1 LLKETSLKI
10 SLRKDLDMPV
20 TFTKS
25 ALLLSLM
32 LGLGQAQATSEPG
45 PTALASRLGIPH
57 PAVIAHRGASFDA
70 PESTAA
76 AYKLARDL
84 GADYL
89 EMDLQR
95 SKDGVLFAL
104 HDNNLQRTTDVATR
118 FPDRKDSPANAFTM
132 AELKTLDAGSWFNT
146 AYPDRARPSY
156 AGLKILTLDEIIDI
170 AQGNP
175 LHKPGLYIETKEPKQ
190 FPGIERDLKDKLQD
204 RGWLSPAGS
213 KLAKSDLAVGQGKGK
228 VVLQT
233 FEKSSLELLEKE
245 MPKVPKILLLWV
257 GEGSIEPKSKVT
269 FAESGDKDKA
279 TYYAKQEPKDKAEF
293 QQWVEYAK
301 AQGAIGTGP
310 SAALTQG
317 GDQSYSD
324 LVKPWMNQ
332 FTHDQGLLVHVYTI
346 DDAVDYQ
353 KVTDAGVDGIFTNR
367 ASELLKFYKRPAAG
381 TVAQLLQNNGY

>member
-1 LLKETSLKI
+1 
-10 SLRKDLDMPV
+10 MPV
-20 TFTKS
+20 TFTKNT
-25 ALLLSLM
+25 LLLSLL
-32 LGLGQAQATSEPG
+32 LGLGLSQAQASNEPG
-45 PTALASRLGIPH
+45 PKALATHQGIPQ

-89 EMDLQR
+89 ELDLQR

-104 HDNNLQRTTDVATR
+104 HDNNLQRTTDVSTK
-118 FPDRKDSPANAFTM
+118 FPERKDSQANAFTM
-132 AELKTLDAGSWFNT
+132 AELKTLDAGSWFNA

-175 LHKPGLYIETKEPKQ
+175 LHKPGIYIETKEPKQ
-190 FPGIERDLKDKLQD
+190 FPGIERDLKEKLQD

-233 FEKSSLELLEKE
+233 FEKSSLELLQKE

-257 GEGSIEPKSKVT
+257 GEGSIEPQSKVT

-293 QQWVEYAK
+293 QQWIDYAK

-332 FTHDQGLLVHVYTI
+332 YTHDQGLLVHVYTI

-353 KVTDAGVDGIFTNR
+353 KVMDAGVDGIFTNR
-367 ASELLKFYKRPAAG
+367 ASELLKFYKRPAAAS
-381 TVAQLLQNNGY
+381 VDQVLKNNRF

>member
-1 LLKETSLKI
+1 
-10 SLRKDLDMPV
+10 MPV
-20 TFTKS
+20 TFNKS
-25 ALLLSLM
+25 ALLLSVL
-32 LGLGQAQATSEPG
+32 LGLGQAQAASHPEPA
-45 PTALASRLGIPH
+45 ALASTLGIPH

-89 EMDLQR
+89 EMDVQR

-104 HDNNLQRTTDVATR
+104 HDDNLQRTTDVASK
-118 FPDRKDSPANAFTM
+118 FPERKDAPANQFTI
-132 AELKTLDAGSWFNT
+132 AELKTLDAGSWFNA
-146 AYPDRARPSY
+146 AYPDRARPAY
-156 AGLKILTLDEIIDI
+156 VGLKILTLDEIIDI

-190 FPGIERDLKDKLQD
+190 FPGIERDLKEKLQD

-213 KLAKSDLAVGQGKGK
+213 KLAKSALAVGQGKGK

-233 FEKSSLELLEKE
+233 FEKSSLELLQTE
-245 MPKVPKILLLWV
+245 MPNVPKILLLWV
-257 GEGSIEPKSKVT
+257 GEGSIEPKSKVP
-269 FAESGDKDKA
+269 FAQSGDKDKA
-279 TYYAKQEPKDKAEF
+279 TYYAKQQPKSKAEF

-310 SAALTQG
+310 SAALTKG

-332 FTHDQGLLVHVYTI
+332 YTHDQGLLVHVYTI

-353 KVTDAGVDGIFTNR
+353 KVMDAGVDGIFTNR

>member
-1 LLKETSLKI
+1 
-10 SLRKDLDMPV
+10 MPV
-20 TFTKS
+20 NFTKS

-32 LGLGQAQATSEPG
+32 LGLGQAQATTEPG
-45 PTALASRLGIPH
+45 PTALATRLGIPH

-89 EMDLQR
+89 ELDLQR

-104 HDNNLQRTTDVATR
+104 HDNNLQRTTDVATK
-118 FPDRKDSPANAFTM
+118 FPERKDSQANEFTI
-132 AELKTLDAGSWFNT
+132 AELKTLDAGSWFNR
-146 AYPDRARPSY
+146 AYPDRARPGY

-190 FPGIERDLKDKLQD
+190 FPGIERDLKEKLQD
-204 RGWLSPAGS
+204 RGWLSPVGS
-213 KLAKSDLAVGQGKGK
+213 KLAKSELAVGQGKGK

-245 MPKVPKILLLWV
+245 MPQVPKILLLWV

-279 TYYAKQEPKDKAEF
+279 SYYAKQEPKDKAEF

-310 SAALTQG
+310 SAALTKG

-332 FTHDQGLLVHVYTI
+332 YTHDQGLLVHVYTI

-353 KVTDAGVDGIFTNR
+353 KVADAGVDGVFTNR
-367 ASELLKFYKRPAAG
+367 ASELLKFYKRPAAAS
-381 TVAQLLQNNGY
+381 VAQLLQNNGY

>member
-1 LLKETSLKI
+1 
-10 SLRKDLDMPV
+10 MPV

-25 ALLLSLM
+25 ALLLSML
-32 LGLGQAQATSEPG
+32 LGLGQAQAANEPS
-45 PTALASRLGIPH
+45 PTALATRLGIPH

-95 SKDGVLFAL
+95 SKDGVLFVL
-104 HDNNLQRTTDVATR
+104 HDNNLHRTTDVATK
-118 FPDRKDSPANAFTM
+118 FPDRKDSPANAFTI
-132 AELKTLDAGSWFNT
+132 AELKTLDAGSWFNA
-146 AYPDRARPSY
+146 AYPDRARPSFV
-156 AGLKILTLDEIIDI
+156 GLKILTLDEVIDI

-190 FPGIERDLKDKLQD
+190 FPGIESDLKDKLQD

-213 KLAKSDLAVGQGKGK
+213 KLAKSNLAVGQGKGK

-245 MPKVPKILLLWV
+245 MPQVPKILLLWV

-310 SAALTQG
+310 SAALTKG

-324 LVKPWMNQ
+324 LVQPWMNQ
-332 FTHDQGLLVHVYTI
+332 YTHDQGLLVHVYTV

-353 KVTDAGVDGIFTNR
+353 KVMDAGVDGIFTNR
-367 ASELLKFYKRPAAG
+367 ASELLKFYKRPAAAS
-381 TVAQLLQNNGY
+381 VAQLLQNNGY

>member
-1 LLKETSLKI
+1 
-10 SLRKDLDMPV
+10 MPA

-25 ALLLSLM
+25 ALLLSML
-32 LGLGQAQATSEPG
+32 LGLGQAQAANEPS
-45 PTALASRLGIPH
+45 PTALATRVGIPH

-104 HDNNLQRTTDVATR
+104 HDNNLQRTTDVATK
-118 FPDRKDSPANAFTM
+118 FPDRKDSPANAFTI

-146 AYPDRARPSY
+146 AYPDRARP
-156 AGLKILTLDEIIDI
+156 AFVGLKILTLDEIIDI

-190 FPGIERDLKDKLQD
+190 FPGIESDLKDKLQD

-213 KLAKSDLAVGQGKGK
+213 KLAKSNLAVGQGKGK

-245 MPKVPKILLLWV
+245 MPQVPKILLLWV

-310 SAALTQG
+310 SAALTKG

-332 FTHDQGLLVHVYTI
+332 YTHDQGLLVHVYTI

-353 KVTDAGVDGIFTNR
+353 KVMEAGVDGIFTNR

>member
-1 LLKETSLKI
+1 
-10 SLRKDLDMPV
+10 MPV

-25 ALLLSLM
+25 ALMLSLM
-32 LGLGQAQATSEPG
+32 LGLGQAQASSEPS
-45 PTALASRLGIPH
+45 PTALATHMGIPH

-76 AYKLARDL
+76 AYTLARDL

-104 HDNNLQRTTDVATR
+104 HDNNLQRTTDVASK
-118 FPDRKDSPANAFTM
+118 FPERKDRPANEFTI

-146 AYPDRARPSY
+146 AYPDRARPSF

-233 FEKSSLELLEKE
+233 FGKSSLELLEKE

-279 TYYAKQEPKDKAEF
+279 TYYAKQQPKDKAEF

-310 SAALTQG
+310 SAALTKG

-324 LVKPWMNQ
+324 LVQPWMNQ
-332 FTHDQGLLVHVYTI
+332 YTHDQGLLVHVYTL

-353 KVTDAGVDGIFTNR
+353 KVMDAGVDGIFTNR
-367 ASELLKFYKRPAAG
+367 ASELLKFYKRPAAAS
-381 TVAQLLQNNGY
+381 VAQLLQNNGY

>member
-1 LLKETSLKI
+1 
-10 SLRKDLDMPV
+10 MPV

-25 ALLLSLM
+25 ALLLSVL
-32 LGLGQAQATSEPG
+32 LGLGQAQAASEPS
-45 PTALASRLGIPH
+45 PTSLAARSGIPH

-89 EMDLQR
+89 ELDLQR

-104 HDNNLQRTTDVATR
+104 HDNNLQRTTDVASK
-118 FPDRKDSPANAFTM
+118 FPERKDSPANAFTI
-132 AELKTLDAGSWFNT
+132 AELKTLDAGSWFNS

-190 FPGIERDLKDKLQD
+190 FPGIESDLKDKLQD

-213 KLAKSDLAVGQGKGK
+213 KLAKSNLAVGQGKGK

-245 MPKVPKILLLWV
+245 MPQVPKILLLWV

-310 SAALTQG
+310 SAALTKG

-332 FTHDQGLLVHVYTI
+332 YTHDQGLLVHVYTV

-353 KVTDAGVDGIFTNR
+353 KVMDAGVDGIFTNR

-381 TVAQLLQNNGY
+381 TVVQLLTNNGY

>member
-1 LLKETSLKI
+1 
-10 SLRKDLDMPV
+10 MPV
-20 TFTKS
+20 NFTKS

-32 LGLGQAQATSEPG
+32 LGLGQAQATNEPS
-45 PTALASRLGIPH
+45 PTALATRLGIPH

-89 EMDLQR
+89 ELDLQR

-104 HDNNLQRTTDVATR
+104 HDNNLQRTTDVATK
-118 FPDRKDSPANAFTM
+118 FPERKDSQANEFTI
-132 AELKTLDAGSWFNT
+132 AELKTLDAGSWFNR
-146 AYPDRARPSY
+146 AYPDRARPGY

-213 KLAKSDLAVGQGKGK
+213 KLAKSNLAVGQGKGK

-310 SAALTQG
+310 SAALTKG

-332 FTHDQGLLVHVYTI
+332 YTHDQGLLVHVYTI

-353 KVTDAGVDGIFTNR
+353 KVADAGVDGIFTNR
-367 ASELLKFYKRPAAG
+367 ASELLKFYKRPAAAS
-381 TVAQLLQNNGY
+381 VAQLLQNNGY

>member
-1 LLKETSLKI
+1 
-10 SLRKDLDMPV
+10 
-20 TFTKS
+20 
-25 ALLLSLM
+25 M
-32 LGLGQAQATSEPG
+32 LGLGQAQATNEPS
-45 PTALASRLGIPH
+45 PTALATRLGIPH

-89 EMDLQR
+89 ELDLQR

-104 HDNNLQRTTDVATR
+104 HDNNLQRTTDVATK
-118 FPDRKDSPANAFTM
+118 FPERKDSLANEFTI

-213 KLAKSDLAVGQGKGK
+213 KLAKSNLAVGQGKGK

-279 TYYAKQEPKDKAEF
+279 TYYARQEPKDKAEF
-293 QQWVEYAK
+293 QQWVDYAK

-310 SAALTQG
+310 SAALTKG

-324 LVKPWMNQ
+324 LVQPWMNQ
-332 FTHDQGLLVHVYTI
+332 YTHDQGLLVHVYTI

-353 KVTDAGVDGIFTNR
+353 KVMDAGVDGIFTNR
-367 ASELLKFYKRPAAG
+367 ASELLKFYKRPAAAS
-381 TVAQLLQNNGY
+381 VAQLLQNNGY

>member
-1 LLKETSLKI
+1 
-10 SLRKDLDMPV
+10 MPV

-32 LGLGQAQATSEPG
+32 LGLGQAQAASEPS
-45 PTALASRLGIPH
+45 PTALATRAGIPH

-89 EMDLQR
+89 ELDVQR

-104 HDNNLQRTTDVATR
+104 HDNNLQRTTDVASK
-118 FPDRKDSPANAFTM
+118 FPERKDSPANEFTI
-132 AELKTLDAGSWFNT
+132 AELKTLDAGSWFNA

-156 AGLKILTLDEIIDI
+156 VGLKILTLDEIIDI

-190 FPGIERDLKDKLQD
+190 FPGIERDLKEKLQD

-279 TYYAKQEPKDKAEF
+279 TYYAKQQPKDKAEF

-310 SAALTQG
+310 SAALTKG

-324 LVKPWMNQ
+324 LVQPWMNQ
-332 FTHDQGLLVHVYTI
+332 YTHDQGLLVHVYTV

-353 KVTDAGVDGIFTNR
+353 KVMDAGVDGIFTNR
-367 ASELLKFYKRPAAG
+367 ASELLKFYKRPAAAS
-381 TVAQLLQNNGY
+381 VAQLLQNNGY

>member
-1 LLKETSLKI
+1 
-10 SLRKDLDMPV
+10 MPV
-20 TFTKS
+20 TFTQS
-25 ALLLSLM
+25 ALLLSVL
-32 LGLGQAQATSEPG
+32 LGLGQAQAASEPS
-45 PTALASRLGIPH
+45 PTALATRLGIPH

-70 PESTAA
+70 PESTAP

-89 EMDLQR
+89 ELDLQR

-104 HDNNLQRTTDVATR
+104 HDDNLQRTTDVATK
-118 FPDRKDSPANAFTM
+118 FPERKDSPANAFTL
-132 AELKTLDAGSWFNT
+132 AELKTLDAGSWFNS

-190 FPGIERDLKDKLQD
+190 FPGLERDLKDKLQD
-204 RGWLSPAGS
+204 RGWLSPTGS
-213 KLAKSDLAVGQGKGK
+213 KLAKSELAVGQGKGK

-233 FEKSSLELLEKE
+233 FEKGSLELLQKE
-245 MPKVPKILLLWV
+245 MPQVPKILLLWV

-269 FAESGDKDKA
+269 FAQSGDKDKA
-279 TYYAKQEPKDKAEF
+279 TFYAKQQPKDKAEF
-293 QQWVEYAK
+293 QRWVEYAK

-310 SAALTQG
+310 SVRLTQG

-324 LVKPWMNQ
+324 LVQPWMNQ
-332 FTHDQGLLVHVYTI
+332 YTHDQGLLVHAYTV

-353 KVTDAGVDGIFTNR
+353 KVMDTGVDGIFTNR
-367 ASELLKFYKRPAAG
+367 ASELLKFYKRPAAAS
-381 TVAQLLQNNGY
+381 VAQLLKNNGY

>member
-1 LLKETSLKI
+1 
-10 SLRKDLDMPV
+10 MPV
-20 TFTKS
+20 NFTKS

-32 LGLGQAQATSEPG
+32 LGLGQAQATNEPS
-45 PTALASRLGIPH
+45 PTALATRLGIPH

-89 EMDLQR
+89 ELDLQR

-104 HDNNLQRTTDVATR
+104 HDNNLQRTTDVATK
-118 FPDRKDSPANAFTM
+118 FPERKDSLANEFTI
-132 AELKTLDAGSWFNT
+132 AELKTLDAGSWFNR
-146 AYPDRARPSY
+146 AYPDRARPGY

-204 RGWLSPAGS
+204 RGWLSPVGS
-213 KLAKSDLAVGQGKGK
+213 KLAKSELAVGQGKGK

-245 MPKVPKILLLWV
+245 MPQVPKILLLWV

-279 TYYAKQEPKDKAEF
+279 TYYARQEPKDKAEF

-310 SAALTQG
+310 SAALTKG

-332 FTHDQGLLVHVYTI
+332 YTHDQGLLVHVYTI

-353 KVTDAGVDGIFTNR
+353 KVADAGVDGIFTNR
-367 ASELLKFYKRPAAG
+367 ASELLKFYKRPAAAS
-381 TVAQLLQNNGY
+381 VAQLLQNNGY

>member
-1 LLKETSLKI
+1 
-10 SLRKDLDMPV
+10 MPV

-25 ALLLSLM
+25 ALLLSVL
-32 LGLGQAQATSEPG
+32 LGLGQAQAASEPS
-45 PTALASRLGIPH
+45 PTSLATRSGIPH

-89 EMDLQR
+89 ELDLQR

-104 HDNNLQRTTDVATR
+104 HDNNLQRTTDVASK
-118 FPDRKDSPANAFTM
+118 FPERKDSPANAFTI
-132 AELKTLDAGSWFNT
+132 AELKTLDAGSWFNS

-156 AGLKILTLDEIIDI
+156 VGLKILTLDEIIDI

-190 FPGIERDLKDKLQD
+190 FPGIERDLKEKLQD

-213 KLAKSDLAVGQGKGK
+213 KLAKSELAVGQGKGK

-245 MPKVPKILLLWV
+245 MPQVPKILLLWV

-293 QQWVEYAK
+293 QQWIEYAK

-310 SAALTQG
+310 SAALTKG

-332 FTHDQGLLVHVYTI
+332 YTHDQGLLVHVYTV

-353 KVTDAGVDGIFTNR
+353 KVMDAGVDGIFTNR

>member
-1 LLKETSLKI
+1 
-10 SLRKDLDMPV
+10 MPV
-20 TFTKS
+20 TFNKS
-25 ALLLSLM
+25 ALLLSVL
-32 LGLGQAQATSEPG
+32 LGLGQAQAASHPEPA
-45 PTALASRLGIPH
+45 ALASTLGIPH

-89 EMDLQR
+89 EMDVQR

-104 HDNNLQRTTDVATR
+104 HDDNLQRTTDVASK
-118 FPDRKDSPANAFTM
+118 FPERKDAPANQFTI
-132 AELKTLDAGSWFNT
+132 AELKTLDAGSWFNA
-146 AYPDRARPSY
+146 AYPDRARPAY
-156 AGLKILTLDEIIDI
+156 VGLKILTLDEIIDI

-190 FPGIERDLKDKLQD
+190 FPGIERDLKEKLQD

-213 KLAKSDLAVGQGKGK
+213 KLAKSALAVGQGKGK

-233 FEKSSLELLEKE
+233 FEKSSLELLQAE
-245 MPKVPKILLLWV
+245 MPNVPKILLLWV
-257 GEGSIEPKSKVT
+257 GEGSIEPKSKVP
-269 FAESGDKDKA
+269 FAQSGDKDKA
-279 TYYAKQEPKDKAEF
+279 TYYAKQQPKSKAEF

-310 SAALTQG
+310 SAALTKG

-332 FTHDQGLLVHVYTI
+332 YTHDQGLLVHVYTI

-353 KVTDAGVDGIFTNR
+353 KVMDAGVDGIFTNR

>member
-1 LLKETSLKI
+1 
-10 SLRKDLDMPV
+10 MPV
-20 TFTKS
+20 TFTQS

-32 LGLGQAQATSEPG
+32 LGFGQAQATGQQS
-45 PTALASRLGIPH
+45 PTALATANGIPH

-89 EMDLQR
+89 ELDLQR

-104 HDNNLQRTTDVATR
+104 HDDNLQRTTDVAIK
-118 FPDRKDSPANAFTM
+118 FPERKDSPANAFTL

-146 AYPDRARPSY
+146 AYPDRARAHY
-156 AGLKILTLDEIIDI
+156 AGLKILTLDEVIDI

-204 RGWLSPAGS
+204 RGWLSPIGS
-213 KLAKSDLAVGQGKGK
+213 KLAKSELSVGQGKGK

-233 FEKSSLELLEKE
+233 FDKGSLEMLHKE
-245 MPKVPKILLLWV
+245 MPQVPKILLLWV
-257 GEGSIEPKSKVT
+257 GAGGIDAKSNLT
-269 FAESGDKDKA
+269 YAESGDKDKA
-279 TYYAKQEPKDKAEF
+279 TYYARQEPKDNAAFE
-293 QQWVEYAK
+293 QWVDYAK

-310 SAALTQG
+310 SATLTRL

-332 FTHDQGLLVHVYTI
+332 YTHDKGLLVHVYTI
-346 DDAVDYQ
+346 DDDVDYK
-353 KVTDAGVDGIFTNR
+353 KVMDAGVDGIFTNR
-367 ASELLKFYKRPAAG
+367 ASELLKYYKRPMTG
-381 TVAQLLQNNGY
+381 SVAQLLEVNGY

>member
-1 LLKETSLKI
+1 
-10 SLRKDLDMPV
+10 MPA

-32 LGLGQAQATSEPG
+32 LGLGQAQATSEPS
-45 PTALASRLGIPH
+45 PSALATRLGIPH

-104 HDNNLQRTTDVATR
+104 HDNNLQRTTDVATK
-118 FPDRKDSPANAFTM
+118 FPERKDSPANEFTI

-146 AYPDRARPSY
+146 AYPDRARPGY

-204 RGWLSPAGS
+204 RGWLSPTGS
-213 KLAKSDLAVGQGKGK
+213 KLAKSNLAVGQGKGK

-245 MPKVPKILLLWV
+245 MPQVPKILLLWV

-310 SAALTQG
+310 SAALTKG

-367 ASELLKFYKRPAAG
+367 ASELLKFYKRPAAAS
-381 TVAQLLQNNGY
+381 VAQLLQNNGY

>member
-1 LLKETSLKI
+1 
-10 SLRKDLDMPV
+10 MPV
-20 TFTKS
+20 TFTQS
-25 ALLLSLM
+25 ALLLSVL
-32 LGLGQAQATSEPG
+32 LGLGQAQAASEPS
-45 PTALASRLGIPH
+45 PTALATRMGIPH
-57 PAVIAHRGASFDA
+57 PAVIAHRGASYDA
-70 PESTAA
+70 PESTAP
-76 AYKLARDL
+76 AYKLTRDL

-89 EMDLQR
+89 ELDLQR

-104 HDNNLQRTTDVATR
+104 HDDNLQRTTDVATK
-118 FPDRKDSPANAFTM
+118 FPERKDSPANAFTL
-132 AELKTLDAGSWFNT
+132 AELKTLDAGSWFNS

-190 FPGIERDLKDKLQD
+190 FPGLERDLKEKLQD
-204 RGWLSPAGS
+204 RGWLSPTGS
-213 KLAKSDLAVGQGKGK
+213 KLAKSELAVGQGKGK

-233 FEKSSLELLEKE
+233 FEKGSLELLEKE
-245 MPKVPKILLLWV
+245 MPQVPKILLLWV

-279 TYYAKQEPKDKAEF
+279 TFYAKQQPRDKAEF
-293 QQWVEYAK
+293 QRWVEYAK
-301 AQGAIGTGP
+301 ALGAIGTGP

-324 LVKPWMNQ
+324 LVQPWMNQ
-332 FTHDQGLLVHVYTI
+332 YTHDQGLLVHVYTI

-353 KVTDAGVDGIFTNR
+353 KVMDAGVDGIFTNR
-367 ASELLKFYKRPAAG
+367 TSELLKFYKRPAAAS
-381 TVAQLLQNNGY
+381 VAQLLQNNGY

>member
-1 LLKETSLKI
+1 
-10 SLRKDLDMPV
+10 MPAN
-20 TFTKS
+20 FSKS
-25 ALLLSLM
+25 VLLLSLL
-32 LGLGQAQATSEPG
+32 LGLGQAQAATEPN
-45 PTALASRLGIPH
+45 PTALAASLGIPH

-76 AYKLARDL
+76 AYKTARDL

-104 HDNNLQRTTDVATR
+104 HDNKLQRTTDVATK
-118 FPDRKDSPANAFTM
+118 FPERKDSPANAFTL

-146 AYPDRARPSY
+146 AYPDRARP
-156 AGLKILTLDEIIDI
+156 AFVGLKILTLDEIIDI
-170 AQGNP
+170 AEGNP

-190 FPGIERDLKDKLQD
+190 FPGIERDLKDKLQA
-204 RGWLSPAGS
+204 RGWLIPADS
-213 KLAKSDLAVGQGKGK
+213 KPANSELAVGQGHGK

-233 FEKSSLELLEKE
+233 FEKSSLELLQKE
-245 MPKVPKILLLWV
+245 MPQVPKVLLLWV
-257 GEGSIEPKSKVT
+257 GEGSIEPESRVS
-269 FAESGDKDKA
+269 FADSGEQDKA
-279 TYYAKQEPKDKAEF
+279 AYYAKQQPKDKAEF
-293 QQWVEYAK
+293 QQWIDYAK

-317 GDQSYSD
+317 GDQSYTD

-332 FTHDQGLLVHVYTI
+332 YTHDQGMLVHVYTV

-353 KVTDAGVDGIFTNR
+353 KVMEAGVDGIFTNR
-367 ASELLKFYKRPAAG
+367 ASELLKFYKRPAAASVG
-381 TVAQLLQNNGY
+381 QVLQNNGF

>member
-1 LLKETSLKI
+1 
-10 SLRKDLDMPV
+10 MPA

-32 LGLGQAQATSEPG
+32 LGLGQAQAASEPS
-45 PTALASRLGIPH
+45 PTALATRLGIPH

-104 HDNNLQRTTDVATR
+104 HDNNLQRTTDVATK
-118 FPDRKDSPANAFTM
+118 FPERKDSLANEFTI
-132 AELKTLDAGSWFNT
+132 AELKTLDAGSWFNS
-146 AYPDRARPSY
+146 AYPDRARPGY

-204 RGWLSPAGS
+204 RGWLSPTGS
-213 KLAKSDLAVGQGKGK
+213 KLAKSNLAVGQGKGK

-245 MPKVPKILLLWV
+245 MPRVPKILLLWV

-310 SAALTQG
+310 SAALTKG

-353 KVTDAGVDGIFTNR
+353 KVADAGVDGIFTNR
-367 ASELLKFYKRPAAG
+367 ASELLKFYKRPAAAS
-381 TVAQLLQNNGY
+381 VAQLLQNNGY